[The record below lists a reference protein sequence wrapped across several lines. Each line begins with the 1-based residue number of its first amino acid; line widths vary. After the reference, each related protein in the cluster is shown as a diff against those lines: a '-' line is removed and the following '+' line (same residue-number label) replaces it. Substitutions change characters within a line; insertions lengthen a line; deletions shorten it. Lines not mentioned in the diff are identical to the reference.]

1 MPARGAR
8 VSSATAI
15 AHPNIAVVKYWGKR
29 DVAANLPAVGSVSLA
44 LGGWQSRTTVTWG
57 AEADAVLLAGAP
69 APAGFARKALAHL
82 DRVDPGRPPC
92 VIETANDFPT
102 GAGLAS
108 SASGFAALTLAGC
121 AAAGR
126 ELTPAALSDLAR
138 RGSGSACRSLPGGW
152 AVWRRGERPDGSDS
166 VAEAVA
172 PPDWWDVRMVVAVVA
187 EGPKDTG
194 STEGM
199 ARSAATSPYWG
210 TWTST
215 SDADVD
221 EAIAAIGA
229 RDLERLGVVMESST
243 FKMHATMHT
252 ARPPLVYWRPGT
264 LAALQVAFDLRAR
277 GIGVWTTMD
286 AGPQVKLLCAA
297 SDADAVAAAVAPA
310 CLRTVTLAP
319 GGPARIVG

>member
-1 MPARGAR
+1 MDPK
-8 VSSATAI
+8 VTTATAI

-29 DVAANLPAVGSVSLA
+29 DRAANLPAVSSVSLA
-44 LGGWQSRTTVTWG
+44 LGGWQTRTTVTWG
-57 AEADAVLLAGAP
+57 ADADAVLLGGAP
-69 APAGFARKALAHL
+69 AGEGFARKALAHL
-82 DRVDPGRPPC
+82 DRIDPRRPP
-92 VIETANDFPT
+92 VRIETANDFPT

-126 ELTPAALSDLAR
+126 DLHPVALSDLAR

-152 AVWRRGERPDGSDS
+152 AVWRRGERPDGMDS

-187 EGPKDTG
+187 EGPKAVG

-199 ARSAATSPYWG
+199 ARSAATSPYWAP
-210 TWTST
+210 WVDTSE
-215 SDADVD
+215 ADVD

-229 RDLERLGVVMESST
+229 RDLERLGAVMESST

-252 ARPPLVYWRPGT
+252 ARPPLMYWQPGT
-264 LAALQVAFDLRAR
+264 LAAVRAAFDLREA
-277 GIGVWTTMD
+277 GVGVWVTMD

-297 SDADAVAAAVAPA
+297 ADAPRVAAALEPVA
-310 CLRTVTLAP
+310 LRTVILAP
-319 GGPARIVG
+319 GGGARLVS